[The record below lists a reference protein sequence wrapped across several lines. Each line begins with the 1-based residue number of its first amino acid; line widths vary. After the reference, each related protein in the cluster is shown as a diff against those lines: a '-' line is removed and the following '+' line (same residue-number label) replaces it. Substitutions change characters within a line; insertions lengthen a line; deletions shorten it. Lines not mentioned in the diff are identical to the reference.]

1 MTAPRTALVVGGGI
15 VGLSSALALQD
26 RGLAVTLLDDAP
38 ERPPA
43 SWGNVG
49 HIAVEQSD
57 PLASIANILSL
68 PRRLALFGGPAS
80 FPLEA
85 LGTWLPFGLRLMA
98 ASTPAR
104 FARGRAALTALLE
117 RALPAWQGRLGRLDR
132 PDLLH
137 LGGHVVA
144 WESAASA
151 TAGRRAAARP
161 AVVPVAPRDVAPP
174 QMQLLRSIVSA
185 PIVDAVRWEGTA
197 SVADPGA
204 VLAALRAAFVAA
216 GGRVRTVLADR
227 ATLRTSD
234 AEVIVVAAGVRSRAL
249 MEELGHRVP
258 IVAERGYH
266 LQSASAR
273 WPAGLPPVIFEDR
286 SIVVTGFTSGVRVTG
301 YVEFTRHDAPPDE
314 AKWAR
319 LARHLDE
326 LGLRFD
332 GEVTKW
338 HGSRPTLPDYLPAI
352 GRSRAEPRVV
362 YAFGHQHL
370 GMTLGPVTGDLVA
383 ALALGEAAPIDL
395 APFAIERFGGRA

>member
-15 VGLSSALALQD
+15 VGLSSALALVE

-49 HIAVEQSD
+49 HIAIEQGD

-80 FPLEA
+80 FPLGA
-85 LGTWLPFGLRLMA
+85 VGTWLPFGLRLMA
-98 ASTPAR
+98 AATPGR
-104 FARGRAALTALLE
+104 FARGQAALSALLG
-117 RALPAWQGRLGRLDR
+117 RALPAWRERIARLGRE
-132 PDLLH
+132 DLLRE
-137 LGGHVVA
+137 GGHIVA

-151 TAGRRAAARP
+151 TAGRKAAAR
-161 AVVPVAPRDVAPP
+161 AMGVPVAPRDVAPP
-174 QMQLLRSIVSA
+174 LMQILRGFVSA
-185 PIVDAVRWEGTA
+185 PIADAVRWEGTA

-204 VLAALRAAFVAA
+204 VLTALRAAFVAA
-216 GGRVRTVLADR
+216 GGRVCTAIADR
-227 ATLRTSD
+227 DTVRSSD
-234 AEVIVVAAGVRSRAL
+234 AEVIVVAAGVRSRTL
-249 MEELGHRVP
+249 MEGLGHSVP

-266 LQSASAR
+266 LQSANAR

-326 LGLRFD
+326 LGIRFD
-332 GEVTKW
+332 GEVTRW

-352 GRSRAEPRVV
+352 GRSRIDPRVV

-370 GMTLGPVTGDLVA
+370 GLTLGPVTGDLVA
-383 ALALGEAAPIDL
+383 ALALDEAAPIDL
-395 APFAIERFGGRA
+395 SPFAIERFGGRA